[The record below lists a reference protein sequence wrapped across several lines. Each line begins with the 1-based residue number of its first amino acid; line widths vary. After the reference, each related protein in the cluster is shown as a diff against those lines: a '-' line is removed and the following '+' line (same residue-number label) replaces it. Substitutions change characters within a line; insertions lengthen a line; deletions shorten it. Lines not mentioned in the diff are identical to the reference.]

1 MQSALQ
7 LAESFE
13 KKAQEDYA
21 LLSKSELLAAANFL
35 RQYWNLIAVQQGM
48 HPVTTISLNSSES
61 SVPLFK

>member
-35 RQYWNLIAVQQGM
+35 RQYWNLIAVQQGIR
-48 HPVTTISLNSSES
+48 PATTISLNSSES

>member
-1 MQSALQ
+1 MESVLT

-13 KKAQEDYA
+13 NKAKEEYA
-21 LLSKSELLAAANFL
+21 LISKSELLAAANIL
-35 RQYWNLIAVQQGM
+35 RKYWNLVAVQQGL